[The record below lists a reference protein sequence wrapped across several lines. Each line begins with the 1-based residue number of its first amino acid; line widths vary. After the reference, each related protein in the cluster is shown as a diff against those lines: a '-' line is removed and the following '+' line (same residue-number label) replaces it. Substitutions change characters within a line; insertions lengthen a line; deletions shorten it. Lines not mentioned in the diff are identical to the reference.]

1 MSQYTLTALAIAT
14 VDPVHLVAGEHVEH
28 PVGLA
33 VFSCHVAEGRA
44 DFSLYCSVLQHGDHP
59 SELLGWLDR
68 HLPPTGVV
76 AGYALDEQ
84 ILPALTRLPGSAGSP
99 ALAML
104 TGTRPRVVI
113 NLRGIDDDGELVSL
127 ADACAE
133 IGSPA
138 SCRDAHDRFTDWAW
152 SRLSPVMHAL
162 QTDAIATMKL
172 VLRQIAARTALGNEV
187 EARLRPG
194 LELWLAASDLPAA
207 QIHRSCA
214 A

>member
-1 MSQYTLTALAIAT
+1 MSHYTLTALAIAT
-14 VDPVHLVAGEHVEH
+14 VDPVHLAAAGHVEH

-33 VFSCHVAEGRA
+33 LFSCRVAEGRP
-44 DFSLYCSVLQHGDHP
+44 DFSLHCSVLQHGDHP
-59 SELLGWLDR
+59 VNLLGWLDR

-84 ILPALTRLPGSAGSP
+84 ILPALKRLPGSAGSP

-104 TGTRPRVVI
+104 AGTRPRVVI

-127 ADACAE
+127 AEACAE
-133 IGSPA
+133 IGAPA
-138 SCRDAHDRFTDWAW
+138 SCRDADDRFTDWAW
-152 SRLSPVMHAL
+152 SRLPPVMHAL

-172 VLRQIAARTALGNEV
+172 VLRQIAARTALGHEV